1 MIITNASAEILEDV
15 HNPEVTLGILKKI
28 ERIGRSCYVS
38 ENHITEDSCRTFVR
52 HLIERKHEAMLE
64 HASLTVK
71 FTVDRGVSHEIV
83 RHRVA
88 SFAQES
94 TRYCNYSKGKFGGE
108 ITVIQ
113 PCFLKTGSKDWVSWY
128 DGCKAAEDA
137 YFAMLNSG
145 RTPQEARDVLP
156 TSLKT
161 TLWMTA
167 NIREWRHFLKLRAAG
182 ITGAPHP
189 QMVEVAMPL
198 LYELQATL
206 PELFD
211 DIEVKIDG

>member
-1 MIITNASAEILEDV
+1 MILENASAEILEDIR
-15 HNPEVTLGILKKI
+15 NPEVALGIMRKI
-28 ERIGRSCYVS
+28 ELIGRSCYVS
-38 ENHITEDSCRTFVR
+38 EESITEDSCRGFIKR
-52 HLIERKHEAMLE
+52 LISRQHEAMLE

-71 FTVDRGVSHEIV
+71 FIVDRGVSHEIV

-113 PCFLKTGSKDWVSWY
+113 PCFLKVGSNEWAAWY
-128 DGCKAAEDA
+128 DGCRAAEEA
-137 YFAMLNSG
+137 YFDMLKAG

-182 ITGAPHP
+182 TTGAPHP

-198 LYELQATL
+198 LLELQKAL
-206 PELFD
+206 PELFG
-211 DIEVKIDG
+211 DIEVER

>member
-1 MIITNASAEILEDV
+1 MIITNASVEIMEDL
-15 HNPEVTLGILKKI
+15 HNPEVALGILKKI

-38 ENHITEDSCRTFVR
+38 EDGITDDSCKGFVQR
-52 HLIERKHEAMLE
+52 LIKREHEAMLE
-64 HASLTVK
+64 HVSLSVK

-83 RHRVA
+83 RHRIA

-108 ITVIQ
+108 IAVIQ
-113 PCFLKTGSKDWVSWY
+113 PCFLQVGTPEWVTWY

-137 YFAMLNSG
+137 YFAMLKAG

-161 TLWMTA
+161 TLWMTT

-182 ITGAPHP
+182 TTGAPHP
-189 QMVEVAMPL
+189 QMVEVAFPL
-198 LYELQATL
+198 LKELQATL
-206 PELFD
+206 PELFG
-211 DIEVKIDG
+211 DIEVK

>member
-1 MIITNASAEILEDV
+1 MIITNASAEIMEDL
-15 HNPEVTLGILKKI
+15 HNPEVALGILKKI

-38 ENHITEDSCRTFVR
+38 EDGITDDSCNGFVQR
-52 HLIERKHEAMLE
+52 LIQRGHEAMLE
-64 HASLTVK
+64 HASLSVK

-83 RHRVA
+83 RHRIA

-113 PCFLKTGSKDWVSWY
+113 PCFLRVGSPEWVKWY
-128 DGCKAAEDA
+128 DGCKSAEDA
-137 YFAMLNSG
+137 YFSMLKAG
-145 RTPQEARDVLP
+145 CTPQEARDVLP

-167 NIREWRHFLKLRAAG
+167 SIREWRHFLKLRAAG
-182 ITGAPHP
+182 TTGAPHP
-189 QMVEVAMPL
+189 QMIVVALPL
-198 LYELQATL
+198 LKELQETL
-206 PELFD
+206 PDLFG
-211 DIEVKIDG
+211 DIEVKA